1 MPRLLI
7 VEDSRFIQQLL
18 QRNIAYLEME
28 IAGTCQTREEA
39 LTLYA
44 ETHPDAVIIDYS
56 LPNGNGPQLIEELLV
71 HDIYARLIVLVPS
84 RLASETQ
91 NLIAMGI
98 KAVVVKPFYPEI
110 LQSTLIEV
118 AIGL

>member
-1 MPRLLI
+1 MI

-18 QRNIAYLEME
+18 QHNIAHLEME
-28 IAGTCQTREEA
+28 LAGTCNTRQEA
-39 LTLYA
+39 LALYA
-44 ETHPDAVIIDYS
+44 QTQPDAVIIDYN
-56 LPNGNGPQLIEELLV
+56 LPQGNGPKLIEELLV
-71 HDIYARLIVLVPS
+71 QDIYARLIVLVPS
-84 RLASETQ
+84 RLAAETQ

-118 AIGL
+118 AVGL